1 MAPLQPFCNLTN
13 FYFSI
18 SPTEYY
24 NNLLD
29 EEWGC
34 FKYVGMSWD
43 MIMRLPIQERRAMV
57 RKHNLD
63 SERIEREYEKDTGEG
78 ASHHLEGEAINEFA
92 KRNQCDPIGR
102 LI

>member
-1 MAPLQPFCNLTN
+1 MTN

-43 MIMRLPIQERRAMV
+43 MIMSLPIQERRAMV
-57 RKHNLD
+57 RMHNLD
-63 SERIEREYEKDTGEG
+63 SERIEAEYKRDTGEG
-78 ASHHLEGEAINEFA
+78 GGQHLEGEAINEFA
-92 KRNQCDPIGR
+92 RRNQNDPFRR
-102 LI
+102 LT